1 MFSAEQAVSR
11 KMSTCTERTGSIG
24 VDESPALRVGL
35 NDLMGVCGK
44 YGGCI
49 YLLVH
54 VKVAGSDGG
63 SRVAAE
69 VRTTSVGGI
78 NSNMS

>member
-1 MFSAEQAVSR
+1 MSR
-11 KMSTCTERTGSIG
+11 RMSTCTERTGSIG

-35 NDLMGVCGK
+35 KNLIGVCGK

-49 YLLVH
+49 YVLVH

-63 SRVAAE
+63 SRV
-69 VRTTSVGGI
+69 
-78 NSNMS
+78 M